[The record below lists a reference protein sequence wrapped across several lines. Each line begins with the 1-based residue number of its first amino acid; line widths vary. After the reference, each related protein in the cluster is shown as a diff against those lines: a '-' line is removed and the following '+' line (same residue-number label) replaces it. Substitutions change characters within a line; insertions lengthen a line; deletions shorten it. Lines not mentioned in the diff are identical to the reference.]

1 MVALGENNIKTGVT
15 SGTFSHTISTND
27 LQNSGSQ
34 TINFSV
40 GVVDVLDTYVNT
52 SLDIT
57 GFEIKNNNFMAKN
70 CSNDDNP
77 LVKAHDDLINT
88 AVHYSDQ
95 NLNLNSLMADADT
108 TYDSTSIKGLEGA
121 ISGSNIDPTNSNTFQ
136 KDDDLD
142 FTTIFYLDNILT

>member
-40 GVVDVLDTYVNT
+40 GVVDVLDTSVNT

-57 GFEIKNNNFMAKN
+57 GFEIKNNNFMVKN
-70 CSNDDNP
+70 CSNDDNL

-95 NLNLNSLMADADT
+95 NLNLNSLMVDATT
-108 TYDSTSIKGLEGA
+108 TYDSTNIKKLEGA
-121 ISGSNIDPTNSNTFQ
+121 IIGSNVDLTNSNTFQ

-142 FTTIFYLDNILT
+142 FPTIFYLDNILA